1 MLQCTKNK
9 QEKQRDISVFYK
21 VQLRTNKFVE
31 HLAVPYVLNL
41 TILYIL
47 GGLQKMIGNKKILSA
62 VVAGTM
68 ALAGSGFAGTVEDVM
83 NRGELICG
91 VSGGLPGFSAPDN
104 SGKMQGVDA
113 DVCYAL
119 AAAVLGDKN
128 KVQFVPLT
136 AKERFTAL
144 SSGEVDVLSRNTTHT
159 LTRDASLGVNFTYY
173 NFIDGA
179 GFMVKT
185 ALGVKSAKELGGA
198 RLCIQAGTTTEQAVG
213 DFFRNNNL
221 TAFTPKPYDTSVQ
234 TREAYEKG
242 ACDILSSDKSQLAAI
257 RSELSDPSASTIL
270 PETISKEP
278 LGPVVRQG
286 DDVWLNTVKWV
297 LFAMMNAEEM
307 SVTSG
312 NVDSKKNGNNV
323 GVRRLLGDEGG
334 LCKLVSDKLGDDCF
348 YQVIKQV
355 GNFGESYEAHVG
367 ENTPI
372 GLSRAG
378 SVNDLW
384 SRGGLIY
391 APPLR

>member
-1 MLQCTKNK
+1 MK
-9 QEKQRDISVFYK
+9 S
-21 VQLRTNKFVE
+21 
-31 HLAVPYVLNL
+31 
-41 TILYIL
+41 
-47 GGLQKMIGNKKILSA
+47 KKLMSA
-62 VVAGTM
+62 VIAGAMSLSSAGLAGT
-68 ALAGSGFAGTVEDVM
+68 LEDVQS
-83 NRGELICG
+83 RGELICG
-91 VSGGLPGFSAPDN
+91 VDGGLPGFSAPDD

-113 DVCYAL
+113 DVCYAV
-119 AAAVLGDKN
+119 AAAVLGDAS

-159 LTRDASLGVNFTYY
+159 LTRDSSLGLNFTYY

-179 GFMVKT
+179 GFMVKK
-185 ALGVKSAKELGGA
+185 ALGVSSATELGGA

-213 DFFRNNNL
+213 DYFRDNNL
-221 TAFTPKPYDTSVQ
+221 KAFTPKPYDTSVQ
-234 TREAYEKG
+234 TREGFEKD

-257 RSELSDPSASTIL
+257 RSELADPSSAVIL

-286 DDVWLNTVKWV
+286 DDVWFNTVKWV

-307 SVTSG
+307 
-312 NVDSKKNGNNV
+312 
-323 GVRRLLGDEGG
+323 GVSSSNIASMKSSSNPAIRRLVGAEGD
-334 LCKLVSDKLGDDCF
+334 LCSLISDKLGNECF
-348 YQVIKQV
+348 YNVIKQV
-355 GNFGESYEAHVG
+355 GNIGESYEANVG

-372 GLSRAG
+372 GLKRAG